1 LIITM
6 EGGQSYAVEADDAS
20 GLDEDL
26 NTAVDLAPLASVPA
40 VPGISEVGLQAQE
53 IIASILEDPTPGLAE
68 VKLRLRRCL
77 AAHPGFPER
86 ALLAH
91 LMEISDQVNAAD
103 EAPDGDV
110 GPDRGPR
117 A

>member
-1 LIITM
+1 MISTM
-6 EGGQSYAVEADDAS
+6 EGGQSYTVEADDAS
-20 GLDEDL
+20 GLGEDL
-26 NTAVDLAPLASVPA
+26 NTAVDLAPLAPLASVPA

-68 VKLRLRRCL
+68 VKLRLRRCV

-91 LMEISDQVNAAD
+91 LMETSDQVNSAD
-103 EAPDGDV
+103 EAADGDV
-110 GPDRGPR
+110 GLPQ
-117 A
+117 

>member
-1 LIITM
+1 M
-6 EGGQSYAVEADDAS
+6 EGGQSYTVEADDAS
-20 GLDEDL
+20 GLDDDL
-26 NTAVDLAPLASVPA
+26 NTAVDLAPLAPLASVPA

-68 VKLRLRRCL
+68 VKLRLRRCV

-91 LMEISDQVNAAD
+91 LMETSDQVNSAD

-110 GPDRGPR
+110 GLPQ
-117 A
+117 